1 MNRIV
6 SIAVI
11 TLAGWIGFSQ
21 AAELK
26 LASVFTDHM
35 VLQREQSV
43 PVWGWADA
51 NEKVTVEFA
60 DQKKTV
66 IADATG
72 KWLVRLDAMPASEKP
87 SVLSVSVSNP
97 KSKILNLKCSD
108 VLAGD
113 VWLCSGQS
121 NMGMDVKGSL
131 NAEQE
136 IASATHPSIRLFAV
150 KHNPALAP
158 TNAVSGEWVQC
169 STQTVGRFSAAAYFF
184 GRELHKELK
193 IPIGLLHSS
202 VGGTPAEAWTRL
214 EALRI
219 MPALAE
225 RADKE
230 IAQINAQDD
239 DNKRFVTNRAAWEK
253 KYGVEPP
260 PVAEAARNW
269 ADPTVDTGDWKAITL
284 PNQWAQLGA
293 KSGGV
298 FWLRR
303 DVTLPESA
311 AGKPFGLGL
320 NWVSEQ
326 YDTAFFNGVEVGHAN
341 DKAPDF
347 YNVQRRYNVPGKL
360 VKAGRNVIAVR
371 IVSATERAGMWQWG
385 HMLGVPVVNQT
396 ALDNQWLMKTE
407 STFAP
412 LPPEALKSRP
422 KPNNIAFRSVSSA
435 LYNGMIAPL
444 IPFAIKGTIWYQG
457 ESNAGRAGEY
467 RELLSLM
474 IRDWRAQ
481 WGMGEFPFMIQQLV
495 NNGPASDD
503 ANARSSWPL
512 LREAQVQVA
521 DTVPNCGMAVGIELG
536 SAFTIHPPNK
546 QEVGKRL
553 ALVAL
558 EKTYGQKIEASGP
571 RYSSMKI
578 EGNSIRITFTHAKGL
593 NAKGGSLKRF
603 AIAGADPAS
612 PGGSAVTSPASL
624 GASAAAKAMAGQAA
638 VTGKKFVWADAK
650 IEGETVVV
658 SSPHVSQPVA
668 VRYAWLDNPEGCNL
682 YNAAGLPASPFRAD
696 VEGGF

>member
-1 MNRIV
+1 M
-6 SIAVI
+6 
-11 TLAGWIGFSQ
+11 
-21 AAELK
+21 
-26 LASVFTDHM
+26 
-35 VLQREQSV
+35 
-43 PVWGWADA
+43 
-51 NEKVTVEFA
+51 
-60 DQKKTV
+60 
-66 IADATG
+66 
-72 KWLVRLDAMPASEKP
+72 LV
-87 SVLSVSVSNP
+87 
-97 KSKILNLKCSD
+97 
-108 VLAGD
+108 GD

-131 NAEQE
+131 NAEEE
-136 IASATHPSIRLFAV
+136 IASANHPSIRLFAV

-158 TNAVSGEWVQC
+158 TNAVNGEWVQC

-214 EALRI
+214 EALRT

-225 RADKE
+225 RAEKE
-230 IAQINAQDD
+230 IAQINAQEA
-239 DNKRFVTNRAAWEK
+239 DNKRFVADRAAWEK

-269 ADPTVDTGDWKAITL
+269 ADPALDTGDWKTITL

-303 DVTLPESA
+303 DVNLPESA

-347 YNVQRRYNVPGKL
+347 YNLQRRYNVPGKL

-444 IPFAIKGTIWYQG
+444 IPFAFKGTIWYQG

-503 ANARSSWPL
+503 ANARSSWSI

-521 DTVPNCGMAVGIELG
+521 ETVPNCGIAVGIELG

-558 EKTYGQKIEASGP
+558 EKTYGQKIESSGP

-593 NAKGGSLKRF
+593 QAKGGTLKRF
-603 AIAGADPAS
+603 SISGSDPAS
-612 PGGSAVTSPASL
+612 PAGSAVTS
-624 GASAAAKAMAGQAA
+624 
-638 VTGKKFVWADAK
+638 KKFVWADAK
-650 IEGETVVV
+650 IEGETIVV
-658 SSPHVSQPVA
+658 SSPHVTQPVA

-682 YNAAGLPASPFRAD
+682 YNAAGLPASPFRTD
-696 VEGGF
+696 VAE

>member
-1 MNRIV
+1 MNISRLKCLILV
-6 SIAVI
+6 MLLLSPCII
-11 TLAGWIGFSQ
+11 LN

-43 PVWGWADA
+43 PVWGWADP

-60 DQKKTV
+60 DQTKTA

-72 KWLVRLDAMPASEKP
+72 KWLVKLDAIPASDKP
-87 SVLSVSVSNP
+87 GVLSVSVSNP
-97 KSKILNLKCSD
+97 KSKIPNLKCSD
-108 VLAGD
+108 VLVGD

-131 NAEQE
+131 NAEEE
-136 IASATHPSIRLFAV
+136 IASANHPSIRLFAV

-158 TNAVSGEWVQC
+158 TNAVNGEWVQC

-214 EALRI
+214 EALRT

-225 RADKE
+225 RAEKE
-230 IAQINAQDD
+230 IAQINAQEA
-239 DNKRFVTNRAAWEK
+239 DNKRFVADRAAWEK

-269 ADPTVDTGDWKAITL
+269 ADPALDTGDWKTITL

-303 DVTLPESA
+303 DVNLPESA

-347 YNVQRRYNVPGKL
+347 YNLQRRYNVPGKL

-444 IPFAIKGTIWYQG
+444 IPFAFKGTIWYQG

-503 ANARSSWPL
+503 ANARSSWSI

-521 DTVPNCGMAVGIELG
+521 ETVPNCGIAVGIELG

-558 EKTYGQKIEASGP
+558 EKTYGQKIESSGP

-593 NAKGGSLKRF
+593 QAKGGTLKRF
-603 AIAGADPAS
+603 SISGSDPAS
-612 PGGSAVTSPASL
+612 PAGSAVTS
-624 GASAAAKAMAGQAA
+624 
-638 VTGKKFVWADAK
+638 KKFVWADAK
-650 IEGETVVV
+650 IEGETIVV
-658 SSPHVSQPVA
+658 SSPHVTQPVA

-682 YNAAGLPASPFRAD
+682 YNAAGLPASPFRTD
-696 VEGGF
+696 VAE

>member
-1 MNRIV
+1 MIKTGYI
-6 SIAVI
+6 STLVI
-11 TLAGWIGFSQ
+11 SAWLGCSQ
-21 AAELK
+21 AVELK

-35 VLQREQSV
+35 VLQREKPI
-43 PVWGWADA
+43 PVWGWAEP
-51 NEKVTVEFA
+51 NEEVTIAFA
-60 DQKKTV
+60 GQTKRA
-66 IADATG
+66 IADNSG
-72 KWLVRLDAMPASEKP
+72 KWLVKLDPLQASAEP
-87 SVLSVSVSNP
+87 RE
-97 KSKILNLKCSD
+97 LKVGDRVIRD
-108 VLAGD
+108 VLVGD

-121 NMGMDVKGSL
+121 NMGMDVAGSL
-131 NAEQE
+131 NSEQE
-136 IASATHPSIRLFAV
+136 IASANYPSLRLFAV
-150 KHNPALAP
+150 KHNPALVP
-158 TNAVSGEWVQC
+158 TNAVTGEWVQC

-214 EALRI
+214 EALRTL
-219 MPALAE
+219 PALAE

-230 IAQINAQDD
+230 IEQINAQEG
-239 DNKRFVTNRAAWEK
+239 DNKRFVTDRAAWEK
-253 KYGVEPP
+253 KYSVEPP

-269 ADPTVDTGDWKAITL
+269 ADPALDTGDWKTITL

-303 DVTLPESA
+303 DVNLPESA
-311 AGKPFGLGL
+311 AGKQFSLGL

-326 YDTAFFNGVEVGHAN
+326 YDTAFFNGVEVGHAS

-347 YNVQRRYNVPGKL
+347 YNLQRRYNVPGKL

-396 ALDNQWLMKTE
+396 ALDNQWLMRTE

-444 IPFAIKGTIWYQG
+444 IPFAITGAIWYQG

-467 RELLSLM
+467 RELLTTM

-503 ANARSSWPL
+503 ANARSSWSL
-512 LREAQVQVA
+512 LRETQVQVA
-521 DTVPNCGMAVGIELG
+521 NTVPNCGIAVGIELG

-546 QEVGKRL
+546 QEVGRRL
-553 ALVAL
+553 ARVAL
-558 EKTYGQKIEASGP
+558 EKVYTKSVESSGP
-571 RYSSMKI
+571 RFEAMKI
-578 EGNSIRITFTHAKGL
+578 EGVAIRVTFTHAKGL
-593 NAKGGSLKRF
+593 VAKGGPLKRF
-603 AIAGADPAS
+603 AIAGADK
-612 PGGSAVTSPASL
+612 V
-624 GASAAAKAMAGQAA
+624 
-638 VTGKKFVWADAK
+638 FVWAEAK
-650 IEGETVVV
+650 VEGSTVVV
-658 SSPHVSQPVA
+658 SSPTVSQPVA

-682 YNAAGLPASPFRAD
+682 YNEADLPASPFRSDAW
-696 VEGGF
+696 

>member
-1 MNRIV
+1 
-6 SIAVI
+6 
-11 TLAGWIGFSQ
+11 
-21 AAELK
+21 LK

-35 VLQREQSV
+35 VLQREQAV
-43 PVWGWADA
+43 PVWGWAEP

-60 DQKKTV
+60 DQKKNA

-72 KWLVRLDAMPASEKP
+72 KWLVRLDAMTASAVPGKLKISRSLNPDP
-87 SVLSVSVSNP
+87 SAGGVSAKVEPLILSD
-97 KSKILNLKCSD
+97 IL
-108 VLAGD
+108 VGD

-131 NAEQE
+131 NAEEE
-136 IASATHPSIRLFAV
+136 IASANHPSIRLFAV

-158 TNAVSGEWVQC
+158 TNAVNGEWVQC
-169 STQTVGRFSAAAYFF
+169 SNQTVGRFSAAAYFF

-214 EALRI
+214 EALRTV
-219 MPALAE
+219 PALAE

-230 IAQINAQDD
+230 IAQINAQED
-239 DNKRFVTNRAAWEK
+239 DNKRFVTDRAAWEK

-269 ADPTVDTGDWKAITL
+269 ADPALDIGDWKTITL
-284 PNQWAQLGA
+284 PNQWVQLGA

-303 DVTLPESA
+303 DVNLPESA

-347 YNVQRRYNVPGKL
+347 YNLQRRYNVPGKH

-385 HMLGVPVVNQT
+385 HMLGVPVVDQT

-481 WGMGEFPFMIQQLV
+481 WGQPPSPGSGAPGGDFPFMIQQLV

-512 LREAQVQVA
+512 LREAQVQVS
-521 DTVPNCGMAVGIELG
+521 DTLPNCGIAVGIELG

-558 EKTYGQKIEASGP
+558 EKTYGQKIESSGP

-593 NAKGGSLKRF
+593 NAKGGTLKRF
-603 AIAGADPAS
+603 AIS
-612 PGGSAVTSPASL
+612 GSD
-624 GASAAAKAMAGQAA
+624 
-638 VTGKKFVWADAK
+638 KKFVWAEAK

-668 VRYAWLDNPEGCNL
+668 VRYAWQDNPEGCNL
-682 YNAAGLPASPFRAD
+682 YNAASLPAAPFRTD
-696 VEGGF
+696 IEGGF